1 VKPTPN
7 PRGGQI
13 PLNPINFSP
22 GLPTS
27 HLWICVLAPRLTGR
41 SCLEK
46 SAKQIESIP
55 QMKSVGGDRGHF
67 ALISAF
73 GLSVL
78 LAGALAEK
86 FAQQE
91 SVRRGDWVLFSAA
104 AVIAAILL
112 GLVMANRKKSVAVGD
127 GEITVFNLGLED
139 LVGSNETNKPLKS
152 IGTLAESIRQ
162 TASEIS
168 TVTERLADAHA
179 GGPTSDKSPG
189 SAMRSI
195 VDSEAD
201 TLTQLDVT
209 NAEAAMLAEET
220 AALNELIGASL
231 ALAETQAGHHVVHVK
246 GLETVAGMSNHALIK
261 AGEAA
266 LQVRALE
273 RDREALSLIGH
284 EALTSLQQILGIVD
298 ETLIAFGDAAKNV
311 DAETARP
318 QEYPTKNDPA
328 GTISQATNSIREL
341 NDNLSKTAESIQLAR
356 MNQKF
361 VGGHETSKTGLEEAE
376 NLTRKT
382 RDLAAML
389 EVHLNREATNTH
401 RAIKEISAELAAV
414 QKGNLALSVKT
425 QKLSMIAG
433 NLGQALG
440 HIRQGIQL
448 EASRLEKFLSRSPM
462 AARQTDSAMPDLML
476 TASKIAHN
484 TNQLA
489 IEGQRI
495 QMNGNKIAGK
505 IEDIRVTAAANRGH
519 LHRLQQATG
528 ASGAKVEGLVKL
540 VHGLVLSE
548 DSATRRS
555 TSNAARF
562 SIQNKLALI
571 DRFALRVIE
580 MEANVKRMRG
590 PSPAMDRS
598 EMEKMPK
605 YEFPVQ

>member
-1 VKPTPN
+1 M
-7 PRGGQI
+7 
-13 PLNPINFSP
+13 
-22 GLPTS
+22 
-27 HLWICVLAPRLTGR
+27 
-41 SCLEK
+41 EK

-55 QMKSVGGDRGHF
+55 QMKSGGGDRGHF
-67 ALISAF
+67 ALMSAF

-318 QEYPTKNDPA
+318 KEYPTKNDPA

-401 RAIKEISAELAAV
+401 RAIKEISAELASV
-414 QKGNLALSVKT
+414 QTGNLALSVKAK
-425 QKLSMIAG
+425 KLSMIAG

-462 AARQTDSAMPDLML
+462 AGRQTDSAMPDLML

-495 QMNGNKIAGK
+495 QLNETKLAGK

-519 LHRLQQATG
+519 LQRLQHATG
-528 ASGAKVEGLVKL
+528 ASGVKVEGLVKL

>member
-1 VKPTPN
+1 
-7 PRGGQI
+7 
-13 PLNPINFSP
+13 
-22 GLPTS
+22 
-27 HLWICVLAPRLTGR
+27 
-41 SCLEK
+41 
-46 SAKQIESIP
+46 
-55 QMKSVGGDRGHF
+55 
-67 ALISAF
+67 
-73 GLSVL
+73 
-78 LAGALAEK
+78 
-86 FAQQE
+86 
-91 SVRRGDWVLFSAA
+91 
-104 AVIAAILL
+104 
-112 GLVMANRKKSVAVGD
+112 
-127 GEITVFNLGLED
+127 
-139 LVGSNETNKPLKS
+139 
-152 IGTLAESIRQ
+152 
-162 TASEIS
+162 
-168 TVTERLADAHA
+168 
-179 GGPTSDKSPG
+179 
-189 SAMRSI
+189 MRSI

-231 ALAETQAGHHVVHVK
+231 ALAENQAGHHVVHVK

-273 RDREALSLIGH
+273 RDREALSLTGH

-328 GTISQATNSIREL
+328 GTINQATNSIREL

-414 QKGNLALSVKT
+414 QTGNLALSVKT

-495 QMNGNKIAGK
+495 QLNGNKIAGK

-519 LHRLQQATG
+519 LQRLQQATG